1 MAEPYMKVPSK
12 IGYKEVWE
20 VLLKLG
26 FQPEKRSATHVL
38 FVKPRMS
45 ANDEVR
51 FLTLICHNP
60 IAKGTLLRI
69 IRKTG
74 LTKDEFL
81 VLL

>member
-1 MAEPYMKVPSK
+1 MKVSSK
-12 IGYKEVWE
+12 IGYKKVWKA
-20 VLLKLG
+20 LLKLG
-26 FQPEKRSATHVL
+26 FKPEKRSATHVL
-38 FVKPRMS
+38 FVKPRTS

-60 IAKGTLLRI
+60 IVKGTLLRI

-81 VLL
+81 ALL

>member
-1 MAEPYMKVPSK
+1 MKVPSN
-12 IGYKEVWE
+12 IGYKKVWK
-20 VLLKLG
+20 VLVKLG
-26 FQPEKRSATHVL
+26 FEPEKRSSTHVL

-45 ANDEVR
+45 ANDEVK

-60 IAKGTLLRI
+60 IAKGTLLSI

-81 VLL
+81 ALL